1 MLLKENPVSNKP
13 ILFCSS
19 TILNNWENNSNK
31 KKLKRNTGSKLSSQ
45 HNHGTWFMKSW
56 KSWIMKITKS
66 LNHENKEKTKMNK
79 LKVTK
84 KDHCGCKVEISCRYM
99 ITRFKYLNSWQNY
112 MRDRDKSLCKQCG
125 NLITIKI
132 YRKYSGNI
140 FTDESFWKSM
150 ISGKEYIPTWP
161 IT

>member
-19 TILNNWENNSNK
+19 TILNNWENNSKK

-56 KSWIMKITKS
+56 KSWITKINKS
-66 LNHENKEKTKMNK
+66 PNYENKEKTKRNK
-79 LKVTK
+79 SRK
-84 KDHCGCKVEISCRYM
+84 KIICGCKVETSSRY
-99 ITRFKYLNSWQNY
+99 IIPRFKYLNSLQNY
-112 MRDRDKSLCKQCG
+112 MKDRDKTLCKYCG

-132 YRKYSGNI
+132 FRKYSGNV

-150 ISGKEYIPTWP
+150 ISGKEYIPRWS